1 MSQLIFKKIMF
12 VSFATVALLSAGACS
27 ESDDNNITELPSKIE
42 VVDFSVATTKGD
54 STLTFYAANNWS
66 ATLST
71 TSWISID
78 PSTKLGSKGNA
89 EIKLLWKE
97 STSLKERSADLTI
110 AVENET
116 PVKIRITQ
124 FSNQPSLVID
134 QESSVLKVDTK
145 GNDGHGLFVDTL
157 VVNSNFGWEVKQK
170 PSWLDYSFLDKE
182 SQEGVLTEVTLI
194 LTGRHAEFNAPQMS
208 GNLVLGAPNSDT
220 FDQTIPVTAK
230 SVLFAYHSE
239 ADQTEVSKLILA
251 PLGSAGNRFA
261 ATMLVHS
268 TGLWKVQDVPE
279 WLTISAADNMIEYQK
294 NLLSTKNIT
303 VLIDRENLDTD
314 ANEAT
319 IKIVNEKTGQS
330 SDIEVVFPGTGNDYY
345 ETVISLGKDFSFDA
359 TRRTEDYMPVP
370 NAVLERDFEIIS
382 AQSYGSVAEA
392 PFQFFFVKSYK
403 GFTYKEEVSWVGA
416 DLKVSQAR
424 TPMKR
429 RAFELYVNDRR
440 DDWMDNNKAEE
451 RQAYMVTTPRGV
463 AFDDLFVEGTEN
475 LKEEYIEKAIFIAQK
490 GLPIAKPETNLPE
503 TIAFVA
509 EGGETEWF
517 TASNFNMVSFM
528 INKEIIPDDAWI
540 RVELD
545 SDEMGNVNG
554 VMLKAKP
561 NTTGKDRSYTIE
573 VLNYVEATD
582 SEELVMT
589 ITVTQSAE

>member
-1 MSQLIFKKIMF
+1 MSQLTFKKTMF
-12 VSFATVALLSAGACS
+12 VSFATAALLSAVACS
-27 ESDDNNITELPSKIE
+27 ESDDKNITELPSKIE
-42 VVDFSVATTKGD
+42 VADFSVTTAQGD

-66 ATLST
+66 ATLNT

-78 PSTKLGSKGNA
+78 PSTKLGPKGNA

-110 AVENET
+110 AVENEA

-124 FSNQPSLVID
+124 FSNEPSLVIN
-134 QESSVLKVDTK
+134 QESSALKVDIK

-194 LTGRHAEFNAPQMS
+194 LTGRHAEFDAAQMN
-208 GNLVLGAPNSDT
+208 GNLVLGASNSDA

-230 SVLFAYHSE
+230 SVLYAYHSGI
-239 ADQTEVSKLILA
+239 DQTEVSELTLA

-268 TGLWKVQDVPE
+268 TGLWKVQDVPA
-279 WLTISAADNMIEYQK
+279 WLTVSAFDNSVEYQR
-294 NLLSTKNIT
+294 NILSTKEIT
-303 VLIDRENLDTD
+303 VLVDRENLDTD

-330 SDIEVVFPGTGNDYY
+330 SDIKIVFPGTGADYY
-345 ETVISLGKDFSFDA
+345 ETLIELGKDFSFDA
-359 TRRTEDYMPVP
+359 TRRTEDYVPVP

-392 PFQFFFVKSYK
+392 PFQFFFVKSDK

-416 DLKVSQAR
+416 DLKAAQAR
-424 TPMKR
+424 TPMEK
-429 RAFELYVNDRR
+429 RAFELYVTDRR
-440 DDWMDNNKAEE
+440 DDWMDLNKEEE
-451 RQAYMVTTPRGV
+451 RQAYMVIAPKGV
-463 AFDDLFVEGTEN
+463 AFEDLFMAGTED
-475 LKEEYIEKAIFIAQK
+475 LKEEYVEKAVFIAQK
-490 GLPIAKPETNLPE
+490 GLPMAKPETSLPE
-503 TIAFVA
+503 EIAFAA

-545 SDEMGNVNG
+545 YDEMGNVTG

-561 NTTGKDRSYTIE
+561 NTTGKERSYTIE
-573 VLNYVEATD
+573 LLNFVEATQ